1 MTAVVFILLLY
12 RNSERL
18 INKALCFNRLDNE
31 SDEINFKKK
40 WLTLYVISLE
50 WPSTSTVTAKQLNVY
65 SIEEECSLTI

>member
-1 MTAVVFILLLY
+1 MTTVVFILLLY

-31 SDEINFKKK
+31 SDEINLKK

-50 WPSTSTVTAKQLNVY
+50 WPSTSTITNEQLNVY
-65 SIEEECSLTI
+65 LIEE